1 MEHMDTDGGQCFNG
15 RTEWGFVFFNPSEVE
30 ARTSPTFLSEHQLKI
45 SLLKLVT
52 AAQPAL

>member
-1 MEHMDTDGGQCFNG
+1 MDTDGGDSALMGALSGVLC
-15 RTEWGFVFFNPSEVE
+15 FFNPSEVE

>member
-1 MEHMDTDGGQCFNG
+1 MDTDGGGQCFNG
-15 RTEWGFVFFNPSEVE
+15 RPEWGFVFFNPSEVE